1 MANSKLTIP
10 AYEDLTKAQRRRL
23 AIQLVLRSLVVA
35 ILLFVAYYT
44 LPMDRPERSGVD
56 RARRRAAR
64 ARRWCFW
71 QVRAIMGSPFPRLR
85 AFETLTIGIPL
96 LLIVFASAYY
106 MIQNA
111 DADSFTQPMS
121 KTDALYFTITVFST
135 VGFGDIT
142 AKTELAR
149 ILVSIQMMFDLAV
162 FGLVA
167 KMIFGAVEVALQKK
181 APTAAVPA
189 RRPGRGA
196 DQTTASSPPRRWR
209 RIDASRADP
218 RPTCRR
224 LPTPEGSPVPLRLPA
239 G

>member
-1 MANSKLTIP
+1 MANSKLTI
-10 AYEDLTKAQRRRL
+10 AYEDLTHRQRRSLAVRL
-23 AIQLVLRSLVVA
+23 VIRSLVVA

-44 LPMDRPERSGVD
+44 LPMVRPERGSLIVLVVGIAVL
-56 RARRRAAR
+56 ALVLL
-64 ARRWCFW
+64 W
-71 QVRAIMGSPFPRLR
+71 QVRAIMGSPYPRLR

-111 DADSFTQPMS
+111 DADSFTQQLS

-167 KMIFGAVEVALQKK
+167 KLIFGAVEVAMKKK
-181 APTAAVPA
+181 AAPPVTGAEPGAA
-189 RRPGRGA
+189 G
-196 DQTTASSPPRRWR
+196 
-209 RIDASRADP
+209 
-218 RPTCRR
+218 
-224 LPTPEGSPVPLRLPA
+224 
-239 G
+239 

>member
-1 MANSKLTIP
+1 MATAKVKVP
-10 AYEDLTKAQRRRL
+10 YEDLSTVERRSL
-23 AIQLVLRSLVVA
+23 AIRLVLRSLIVA

-44 LPMDRPERSGVD
+44 LPMDRPERSGLVVLVVGI
-56 RARRRAAR
+56 AVLGLVLL
-64 ARRWCFW
+64 W
-71 QVRAIMGSPFPRLR
+71 QVRAIMGSPYPRLR

-106 MIQNA
+106 LIQNG
-111 DADSFTQPMS
+111 DSNSFTQPLT

-167 KMIFGAVEVALQKK
+167 KLIFGAVEVALKKK
-181 APTAAVPA
+181 APVESQGAGPDAAEPA
-189 RRPGRGA
+189 
-196 DQTTASSPPRRWR
+196 
-209 RIDASRADP
+209 
-218 RPTCRR
+218 
-224 LPTPEGSPVPLRLPA
+224 
-239 G
+239 